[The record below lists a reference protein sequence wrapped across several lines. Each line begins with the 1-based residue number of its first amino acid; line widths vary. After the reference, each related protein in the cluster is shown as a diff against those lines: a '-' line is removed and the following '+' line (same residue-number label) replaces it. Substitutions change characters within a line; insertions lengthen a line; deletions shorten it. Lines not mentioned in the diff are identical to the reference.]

1 MKKYTS
7 NSRIITFA
15 RMLLTACV
23 IFLLVGGS
31 SSVKSLASEKKYFS
45 DHVIF
50 TAPSAE
56 KIFDGTPLTEQIDV
70 TAQGLPVGFTY
81 KAVAEGS
88 VTFPEDNSE
97 NNNVVTDYMIFDP
110 SGVNVTD
117 RFVNVELRPGTLRV
131 SYKDASVLGARRG
144 VNWEI
149 HDEVKEEETVDIEEE
164 ETAKAGAIT
173 NEDDTDLKYS
183 VSIEVFIYSILFVIM
198 IAVFCVFIMDS
209 DRLRVK

>member
-1 MKKYTS
+1 MKEYTS
-7 NSRIITFA
+7 NSRIITFV

-31 SSVKSLASEKKYFS
+31 ISVKSMASEPKYFS

-70 TAQGLPVGFTY
+70 TAQGLPAGFTY

-149 HDEVKEEETVDIEEE
+149 HDEVKEEEPVEIEEE
-164 ETAKAGAIT
+164 ELAKAAGIT
-173 NEDDTDLKYS
+173 DVETTEFSFGIS
-183 VSIEVFIYSILFVIM
+183 VEVFIYSILFVIM
-198 IAVFCVFIMDS
+198 ISVFCIFIMDS